1 MVMALLTAHSARR
14 AGTSFK
20 RRGPV
25 LAALV
30 AGEAAEA
37 FERQPAA
44 ASVERVMA
52 VLRRIYEPQGI
63 RVPAPVQVL
72 AVAAARVHTQ
82 LWYPGETALDA
93 GHEGFAVRG
102 QTQSAARPAETTH
115 SRQKPIVILVLA
127 LWNMSAA
134 EVLWWLFA

>member
-1 MVMALLTAHSARR
+1 MVMTLGNPVLRSYCASTFAISQAEAARR
-14 AGTSFK
+14 LL

-63 RVPAPVQVL
+63 QVPAPVQVPPCTC
-72 AVAAARVHTQ
+72 RC
-82 LWYPGETALDA
+82 
-93 GHEGFAVRG
+93 
-102 QTQSAARPAETTH
+102 
-115 SRQKPIVILVLA
+115 
-127 LWNMSAA
+127 
-134 EVLWWLFA
+134 LFCRT